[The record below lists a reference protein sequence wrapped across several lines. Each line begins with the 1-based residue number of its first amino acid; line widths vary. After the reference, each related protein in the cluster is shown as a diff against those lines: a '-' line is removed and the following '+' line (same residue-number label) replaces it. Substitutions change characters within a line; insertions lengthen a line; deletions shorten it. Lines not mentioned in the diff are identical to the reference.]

1 MLHDKR
7 TLELEL
13 NEALEEITRIRR
25 QRLDQPVNHLA
36 SIRIWTGSEE
46 RSFHDMHPD
55 VQEAI
60 RYWLARHPLGALW
73 FETAQRR
80 ITSCIRNGRAERCE
94 VRSDDERVACS
105 LCIGG
110 RTPCIG

>member
-13 NEALEEITRIRR
+13 NEALEEITRSRR
-25 QRLDQPVNHLA
+25 QRHDQPVNHVA
-36 SIRIWTGSEE
+36 GIRIWTGSEE
-46 RSFHDMHPD
+46 RSFHNMHPD
-55 VQEAI
+55 VQEAN
-60 RYWLARHPLGALW
+60 RYLLARHLL
-73 FETAQRR
+73 TAQRR

-94 VRSDDERVACS
+94 VRGDDERVACS

-110 RTPCIG
+110 RMPCIE